1 MTAWNEI
8 AIEYEIDAED
18 NFVSI
23 GGDWDEFAEK
33 NGAPGLSAD
42 YLLGRSLW
50 GYISGVDTTS
60 LYRVLIERV
69 RESKR
74 AVNFDFR
81 CDSPDRRR
89 WFHLIVT
96 PLPGNCLRFYSI
108 LLKEEERQPVSV
120 FDAEAARNEEVLTVC
135 SVCKKVNNADTWME
149 VEDAVK
155 KLGLMNR
162 EPHPQISHGLCS
174 ECYTRLLEG
183 LDCMT

>member
-1 MTAWNEI
+1 MPAWNEI
-8 AIEYEIDAED
+8 AIEYEIDAD
-18 NFVSI
+18 DSFVSI

-33 NGAPGLSAD
+33 NGAPGLTAD
-42 YLLGRSLW
+42 CLLGKSLW
-50 GYISGVDTTS
+50 AYVSGADVAS
-60 LYRVLIERV
+60 LYRVLVGRV

-81 CDSPDRRR
+81 CDSPDKRR

-96 PLPGNCLRFYSI
+96 PLPDDCLRFYSI
-108 LLKEEERQPVSV
+108 PLKEEERPPVSL
-120 FDAEAARNEEVLTVC
+120 FEDAAPRNDELLTVC
-135 SVCKKVNNADTWME
+135 SVCKKVNFADAWIE

-155 KLGLMNR
+155 RLHLLEN
-162 EPHPQISHGLCS
+162 EPLPQISHGLCC